1 MASSWTEPPF
11 SPLQVLEI
19 FKYIC
24 YSGHLLSFIILVKL
38 LFLGKRLNF
47 LNICFIS
54 IFFYESVCGLF
65 MIPNFFFV
73 ARKNWLGESD
83 PEQVVVW
90 SLGEI
95 KNLHIW
101 KRVSV
106 FFLFKFF
113 HGRWQSSALTG
124 SPPTASWA
132 SSSPS
137 STPGW
142 SSQGKTTYF

>member
-1 MASSWTEPPF
+1 M
-11 SPLQVLEI
+11 
-19 FKYIC
+19 
-24 YSGHLLSFIILVKL
+24 KL

-90 SLGEI
+90 SLGEKKKYI
-95 KNLHIW
+95 YEKG
-101 KRVSV
+101 
-106 FFLFKFF
+106 FLFFSFLRFF
-113 HGRWQSSALTG
+113 QKCENCFPWQVTVECAHWFSSYCVLGIFLAFINTG
-124 SPPTASWA
+124 MIFTR
-132 SSSPS
+132 
-137 STPGW
+137 
-142 SSQGKTTYF
+142 